1 MFDALPQ
8 LIANTLVPAMIFAL
22 IAAGFSLIYSVT
34 RVLDLAVG
42 AVAIG
47 AGYMFFSFALGSGLP
62 ILIAATLAIAGAVA
76 LELLIAFAIYEPL
89 RRRRILS
96 TAISLIASLSALHII
111 QNVILA
117 VYGPLTK
124 SFSRIPTASRVVGG
138 AEMTDIEIY
147 AVVVP
152 AVLLVLLF
160 WFLHETKWG
169 RAIRATSDHEE
180 VAEIIGINVRKI
192 RYLVYVIAGICA
204 GAGGI
209 LFALEFNLEPN
220 MPVMTAVRMFSRT
233 LIGGVGSVPGAV
245 LGSFLSQIAVEF
257 GTFFWKTQA
266 QEAATFVLAFAVLLF
281 RPQGILGKKN

>member
-1 MFDALPQ
+1 MFDTPAQ
-8 LIANTLVPAMIFAL
+8 LIANILVPAMIFSL
-22 IAAGFSLIYSVT
+22 IAAGFTLIYSVT

-42 AVAIG
+42 AVAIAAGYFFFSLALG
-47 AGYMFFSFALGSGLP
+47 AGLPVAIAALG
-62 ILIAATLAIAGAVA
+62 AIAGAVA
-76 LELLIAFAIYEPL
+76 LELLIAFVIYEPL

-117 VYGPLTK
+117 TYGPLTK
-124 SFSRIPTASRVVGG
+124 SFSKIPTTSRVIAG
-138 AEMTDIEIY
+138 AEMTDVEIY
-147 AVVVP
+147 AVIIP
-152 AVLLVLLF
+152 TILLVLLTY
-160 WFLHETKWG
+160 FLRETRWG

-180 VAEIIGINVRKI
+180 VAEIIGVNVRKI
-192 RYLVYVIAGICA
+192 RYLVYAIAGVCA

-209 LFALEFNLEPN
+209 LFALEFNLEPG

-233 LIGGVGSVPGAV
+233 LIGGVGSIPGAL

-257 GTFFWKTQA
+257 STFFWKTQA
-266 QEAATFVLAFAVLLF
+266 QEAATFVLVFVVLLF